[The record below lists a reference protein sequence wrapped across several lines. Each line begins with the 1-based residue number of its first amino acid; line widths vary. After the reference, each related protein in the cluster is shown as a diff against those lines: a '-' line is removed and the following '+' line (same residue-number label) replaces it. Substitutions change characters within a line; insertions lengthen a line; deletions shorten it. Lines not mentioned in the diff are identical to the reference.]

1 MLTRIHMII
10 WKEFVQI
17 FRDVRTLA
25 VVIIMPLMMLVLYG
39 YAINLD
45 VKHLRLAVFDQNA
58 SQVSRDLIG
67 TFSHGEYFDVIAY
80 LHTHPEV
87 NAALDRGQA
96 QALLVI
102 PPTFTADLASGR
114 TGEVQLLVDGSDST
128 TATTAIGYAEAMLQ
142 QYSAK
147 ISLAAL
153 SRAGLNITAA
163 NPIDLRQRVWYN
175 PELKS
180 VNFIVPGLIAVI
192 LMMLAA
198 LLTSMTIVRERE
210 RGTIEQL
217 VVSPVLPHELIVGKL
232 IPYVIIAFFDILL
245 VIAAGRLIF
254 KVPLVGSPILLLF
267 FSGIFLAAALGI
279 GLLISVVSHSQ
290 QTAQTL
296 ALITTLLPSF
306 LLSGFIFPISS
317 MPTALRW
324 LTNIIPARHFI
335 VILRGIFLKGDGLAQ
350 LWRSGLVLLVFGLLV
365 LGLSSLRFKKKL

>member
-1 MLTRIHMII
+1 MLTRVKMII
-10 WKEFVQI
+10 WKEFIQI
-17 FRDVRTLA
+17 FRDVRTLG
-25 VVIIMPLMMLVLYG
+25 VVIIMPLMMLVIYG

-45 VKHLRLAVFDQNA
+45 VKHLRLGVLDQNA

-67 TFSHGEYFDVIAY
+67 TFSHGEYFDIIAY
-80 LHTHPEV
+80 LHSHPEV
-87 NAALDRGQA
+87 NAALDRGRA
-96 QALLVI
+96 QAVLVI
-102 PPTFTADLASGR
+102 PPTFTRDLASGR

-128 TATTAIGYAEAMLQ
+128 TASTAIGYAEAILQ

-147 ISLAAL
+147 VSLAAL

-163 NPIDLRQRVWYN
+163 NPIDLRPRVWYN

-232 IPYVIIAFFDILL
+232 IPYVIIAFCDILL
-245 VIAAGRLIF
+245 VIVAGRLIF
-254 KVPLVGSPILLLF
+254 QVPLVGSPILLMLF
-267 FSGIFLAAALGI
+267 CGIFLAAALGL
-279 GLLISVVSHSQ
+279 GLLISVLSSSQ

-296 ALITTLLPSF
+296 ALLTTLLPSF

-317 MPTALRW
+317 MPAALRL

-350 LWRSGLVLLVFGLLV
+350 LWRAGLVLLVFGLLV
-365 LGLSSLRFKKKL
+365 LGLSVRRFKKKL